1 MRLYLLRHGIAEER
15 SISRRDADR
24 ALTPEGI
31 EKTEVLAG
39 RLADYGVKPTIIYSS
54 PLVRARETAEIVAKA
69 NNFPMQIS
77 ELIAAGRFDAH
88 AAQELVDDHHKDDEI
103 MFVGHEPDFSETVS
117 YIIGGGNITMK
128 KGGLARIDLYSQHP
142 LHGTLIWLLAPGVA

>member
-1 MRLYLLRHGIAEER
+1 MKLYFLRHGIAEDR

-31 EKTEVLAG
+31 AKTEILAG
-39 RLADYGVKPTIIYSS
+39 RLPDFGVKPTMIYSS
-54 PLVRARETAEIVAKA
+54 PLVRARQTAEIVAKA
-69 NNFPMQIS
+69 NNLPMEIS
-77 ELIAAGRFDAH
+77 ELVASGHFDAH
-88 AAQELVDDHHKDDEI
+88 AVQDLVDEFDHDDQI

-128 KGGLARIDLYSQHP
+128 KGGLARIDLYSEHP
-142 LHGTLIWLLAPGVA
+142 LHGTLVWLLAPNVS